1 MLSRHDATGRNAW
14 EGDGRGSPESEDLP
28 PAAHTEPLAEGGFV
42 LRSTLVGAA
51 AIAAALLAVSGST
64 AAPRASTRAGALPSR
79 IVSLSPTA
87 TEDLFAIGA
96 GPQVIAVDNDSDYPK
111 QAPHTALSG
120 YTPNVEAIAAYQPDL
135 VVVSNGGP
143 FVSQLQGLGIA
154 VQLEPAADD
163 LAQAY
168 EEIRDLGRLTGH
180 EQKALSVVHSLEVQ
194 LKRVIQSVPRAR
206 RHLRLYHEL
215 DQTYYSATSQTFIGS
230 IYRLFG
236 FRNIADAADSAHT
249 GYPQLSAEYI
259 VARNPQIVVLAD
271 SKCCGQSA
279 KTVAARPGWQTI
291 AAVRD
296 HRVIAVDDDIAS
308 RWGPR
313 IVQFARAV
321 AAIAKRK

>member
-1 MLSRHDATGRNAW
+1 MFR
-14 EGDGRGSPESEDLP
+14 
-28 PAAHTEPLAEGGFV
+28 
-42 LRSTLVGAA
+42 RSLVGAA
-51 AIAAALLAVSGST
+51 AVAAALGAVSLSAAADGGT
-64 AAPRASTRAGALPSR
+64 ARARAFPTR

-96 GPQVIAVDNDSDYPK
+96 GSQVVAVDNDSDYPK
-111 QAPHTALSG
+111 QAPHSALSG

-135 VVVSNGGP
+135 VVISNGGP
-143 FVSQLQGLGIA
+143 FVSQLQKLGIN

-180 EQKALSVVHSLEVQ
+180 EQRSTALVHSLEVQ
-194 LKRVIQSVPRAR
+194 LKQVIQSVPKAR

-236 FRNIADAADSAHT
+236 FQDIADAADTSHS

-259 VARNPQIVVLAD
+259 VARNPQIIVLAD
-271 SKCCGQSA
+271 SRCCGQSA
-279 KTVAARPGWQTI
+279 RTVEARAGWQTI
-291 AAVRD
+291 AAVRN
-296 HRVIAVDDDIAS
+296 HRVVAVDDDIAS